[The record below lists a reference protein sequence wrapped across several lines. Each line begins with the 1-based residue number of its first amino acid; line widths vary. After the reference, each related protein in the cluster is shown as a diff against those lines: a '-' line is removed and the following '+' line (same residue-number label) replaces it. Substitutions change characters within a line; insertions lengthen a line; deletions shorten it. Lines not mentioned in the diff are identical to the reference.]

1 MSCTFGTLSRDRPFG
16 LPPSKGVGSLA
27 VRADLGL
34 RRATRKRTS
43 FRQIDVNA
51 AVAYVIRHL
60 SFVIATSQVPS

>member
-1 MSCTFGTLSRDRPFG
+1 MYVRNALPRPPLRLTHKQG
-16 LPPSKGVGSLA
+16 CGSLA